1 METTHFDKVWNEFAT
16 EAVNASRRELGIK
29 RIGKNKNY
37 GVATRTLQ
45 RNLKVTIDGQT
56 LDFSA
61 NPPADRYADFINA
74 GVNGTK
80 LNRGS
85 IYSYRDK
92 MPPVAEI
99 RKWMKVKPVRLRD
112 QKTGEFIRQ
121 TESKLNAAAYNIARG
136 IQKNGIAGL
145 NYFEKG
151 VETAYRKFRDR
162 LWDAYNLDIADEL
175 ERTLN
180 NGK

>member
-1 METTHFDKVWNEFAT
+1 MDIQEVLMETTHFDKVWNEFAT

-80 LNRGS
+80 L
-85 IYSYRDK
+85 
-92 MPPVAEI
+92 EI
-99 RKWMKVKPVRLRD
+99 V
-112 QKTGEFIRQ
+112 TG
-121 TESKLNAAAYNIARG
+121 KH
-136 IQKNGIAGL
+136 
-145 NYFEKG
+145 
-151 VETAYRKFRDR
+151 
-162 LWDAYNLDIADEL
+162 
-175 ERTLN
+175 
-180 NGK
+180 